1 MKTYQEAYEL
11 VCEMIS
17 DAKDL
22 DINGLSADM
31 PLHYLNLDSLDYVEL
46 MVLAKREFGYTLN
59 AELFINH
66 PDMTL
71 GELCHLL
78 TTEEK

>member
-11 VCEMIS
+11 VCEMLS

-22 DINGLSADM
+22 DINELSAEM
-31 PLHYLNLDSLDYVEL
+31 PLHYLRLDSLDYVEL

-59 AELFINH
+59 AELFISQPN
-66 PDMTL
+66 MTL

-78 TTEEK
+78 IAEDK